1 MKKLTSIAVAFILL
15 GCSAALA
22 QPNENRFSDDRGRSG
37 QQDSQIQ
44 NRNGSPAPNQEF
56 SNRNS
61 ARDNDRNDDHAQRGN
76 DVRDNLHWSRGDRLP
91 KQYRHNQYVVSDWKT
106 RHLRT
111 PPRGY
116 HCVRADNRY
125 LLSAIATGVIADII
139 VNSQR

>member
-1 MKKLTSIAVAFILL
+1 MKKLTPIAIAFTLL

-22 QPNENRFSDDRGRSG
+22 QPNENRSHEDRGRSG
-37 QQDSQIQ
+37 QQEIQIQ
-44 NRNGSPAPNQEF
+44 NRNSSRASNREL
-56 SNRNS
+56 SNRNG
-61 ARDNDRNDDHAQRGN
+61 ARDDNRDDDRAQRGN
-76 DVRDNLHWSRGDRLP
+76 DVRDNPHWSRGDRLP
-91 KQYRHNQYVVSDWKT
+91 KQYRDNQYVVSDWKT

-116 HCVRADNRY
+116 HWVRADNRY